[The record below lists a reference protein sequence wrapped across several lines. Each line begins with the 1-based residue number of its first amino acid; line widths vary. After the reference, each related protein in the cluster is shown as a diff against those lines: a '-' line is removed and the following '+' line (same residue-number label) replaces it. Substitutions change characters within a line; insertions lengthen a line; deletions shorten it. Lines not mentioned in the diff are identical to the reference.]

1 MSINF
6 NGHIQHITENT
17 RFKYISKTMEVWYL
31 YHRKTTHFMHSIYI
45 FVIMGMTVQ
54 ERWCL
59 KLIFQTRSIRMY
71 CQRIL
76 KLYFMERKVSFYS
89 VMLFRVNQLLFEVCK
104 IVIFRFVFKLIF
116 MFCLNYK
123 IKVVIKE
130 RHFKLILA
138 YPDKK
143 LGSRSFDKNI
153 THIGHI

>member
-1 MSINF
+1 
-6 NGHIQHITENT
+6 
-17 RFKYISKTMEVWYL
+17 
-31 YHRKTTHFMHSIYI
+31 
-45 FVIMGMTVQ
+45 
-54 ERWCL
+54 
-59 KLIFQTRSIRMY
+59 MY